1 MHDCPVQHARF
12 AHQFTGKERDSES
25 GGWRRLNAQE
35 CFGWSMLS
43 VLESVGLLP
52 LLFSLFHP
60 RPPTP
65 FNSPYDR
72 STLIFYHSLQN
83 T

>member
-1 MHDCPVQHARF
+1 MIII
-12 AHQFTGKERDSES
+12 

-35 CFGWSMLS
+35 CFGWPMLS
-43 VLESVGLLP
+43 VGVYPDPVGESVGLLT
-52 LLFSLFHP
+52 LIFSLFHP

-72 STLIFYHSLQN
+72 STLIFCHSM
-83 T
+83 

>member
-1 MHDCPVQHARF
+1 
-12 AHQFTGKERDSES
+12 
-25 GGWRRLNAQE
+25 
-35 CFGWSMLS
+35 MLS
-43 VLESVGLLP
+43 VGVYPDPVGESVGLLT
-52 LLFSLFHP
+52 LIFSLFHP

-72 STLIFYHSLQN
+72 STLLFYHSLQN